1 MEELGLRPTT
11 SIVLKVGDVLQKL
24 GMMDKYEK
32 LNRKYPPPKW
42 EYRYIKGKRVKVRA
56 TQPNESSDEYEDV
69 NKFNGRG
76 IESIGADEVINSADE
91 VINSSDEKNDQQLM
105 GFLGD
110 DSGSIV
116 LDETREGT
124 L

>member
-1 MEELGLRPTT
+1 MEELGLRPTA
-11 SIVLKVGDVLQKL
+11 SIVLKVGDVFQKL

-56 TQPNESSDEYEDV
+56 KQPNESSDEYEDA
-69 NKFNGRG
+69 NEFNGRG
-76 IESIGADEVINSADE
+76 IESIDADE
-91 VINSSDEKNDQQLM
+91 VINSSDEENDRQLM